1 MPEEEPVCD
10 CEEGEPPDPDPSCC
24 GADTCEENETCCNE
38 TTCVLTSTFQT
49 DSNNCGGCGNVCPP
63 GQTCVA
69 GVCTGEEITCP
80 PGYVSCN
87 ATGGTFIIDSDV
99 EWTWVNNDG
108 CPEGCIAFKAE
119 QPTAEEEAA
128 GVAPGDFS
136 YDGIC
141 CELAPGCC
149 THWNCVYDGT
159 TYQYTA
165 TWSEERSEA
174 DCIMPI
180 TEFSGDPSIPC
191 NSTPLNMNNNYNTWS
206 AEPCGCC
213 RTYTCTENGRVL
225 TSSVAAAT
233 DENCGQAPLGP
244 CIDPD
249 TQILDPTMIGNV
261 SKYWFPEPCIGGLSV
276 PSDKPVEVKERPCY
290 QEECETQVSTW
301 MAEPSGEPNDEG
313 LYKVKWILLDDCPG
327 ACCSDQPT
335 QPEFVK
341 TSTLVDAPCKCG
353 CD

>member
-10 CEEGEPPDPDPSCC
+10 CEEGEPPDADPGCC

-49 DSNNCGGCGNVCPP
+49 DSNNCGDCDIVCEPEE
-63 GQTCVA
+63 TCVA

-80 PGYVSCN
+80 PGYVSCG
-87 ATGGTFIIDSDV
+87 ATGGTFILDSDL
-99 EWTWVNNDG
+99 EWTWVNDNG
-108 CPEGCIAFKAE
+108 CPEGCVAFKAE

-206 AEPCGCC
+206 AEPC
-213 RTYTCTENGRVL
+213 
-225 TSSVAAAT
+225 
-233 DENCGQAPLGP
+233 
-244 CIDPD
+244 
-249 TQILDPTMIGNV
+249 
-261 SKYWFPEPCIGGLSV
+261 IGGLSV
-276 PSDKPVEVKERPCY
+276 PSDRPVEVTERPCY

-301 MAEPSGEPNDEG
+301 MAEPSGEPNEEG

-341 TSTLVDAPCKCG
+341 KSTLVDVPCKCG
-353 CD
+353 CN